1 MSEVQEIKNY
11 WVIPG
16 IKPVTCVEL
25 FDSVVDRIN
34 EVSPSP
40 ITTKTRKREICEG
53 RQLASYIL
61 KEKGYTSLYI
71 GRRLGIDHATV
82 YHGCNAVI
90 NFLIYDSNFIDRWR
104 SILDYYKINYYD
116 KQKLK
121 FVKVE
126 ENKSKYPISCC
137 FECIHYNTRELWCKA
152 RYIKAYDN
160 KKPID
165 KCLKHKPKKV
175 RNYEI

>member
-1 MSEVQEIKNY
+1 MNY

-16 IKPVTCVEL
+16 IKPATSVEL
-25 FDSVVDRIN
+25 FDDIVNRIN
-34 EVSPSP
+34 EHCPSP

-71 GRRLGIDHATV
+71 GRKLGIDHATV
-82 YHGCNAVI
+82 YHGCNCVI
-90 NFLIYDSNFIDRWR
+90 DFLIYDINFVNRWKP
-104 SILDYYKINYYD
+104 ILDYYQIDYND

-121 FVKVE
+121 KLKEEPKKEYPVK
-126 ENKSKYPISCC
+126 CC
-137 FECIHYNTRELWCKA
+137 FECCHYETQNLFCKA
-152 RYIKAYDN
+152 RHIKAFDS

-175 RNYEI
+175 RGYEI